1 MLWTVK
7 FVEPVPARQDICPVS
22 CRRGWD
28 APCEDRLIALS
39 LDVCVQRRGHGGLRR
54 PPLALYV
61 LPLQRQPANTG
72 IRLMNILPVQPHHRS
87 RVIARPPGS
96 CCTCSSVLWTTRRP
110 SLSQGIPTRV
120 PLPLAGT
127 GCKLCRAMLGEGRC
141 RVVDGCER
149 AFRWM
154 AYLVISAVVRS
165 LRSCLSTVTAADL
178 KMPPPPFSMS
188 TPCPNA
194 VLGSPE
200 FSCRARMQIGL

>member
-72 IRLMNILPVQPHHRS
+72 IRLMKHPPCADSPSISRHCPATWLLLHMLISPVDNQTAFS
-87 RVIARPPGS
+87 IARDPYQG
-96 CCTCSSVLWTTRRP
+96 P
-110 SLSQGIPTRV
+110 SATSRNWV
-120 PLPLAGT
+120 
-127 GCKLCRAMLGEGRC
+127 
-141 RVVDGCER
+141 
-149 AFRWM
+149 
-154 AYLVISAVVRS
+154 
-165 LRSCLSTVTAADL
+165 
-178 KMPPPPFSMS
+178 
-188 TPCPNA
+188 
-194 VLGSPE
+194 
-200 FSCRARMQIGL
+200 